1 MRAGLHNIMDG
12 FINGLTIAFQSIE
25 QGFVRALHT
34 GAPAGADDLLL
45 ETSDHFLLETGD
57 LLLLE

>member
-12 FINGLTIAFQSIE
+12 FINGLSIAFQTVE

-34 GAPAGADDLLL
+34 VSADNTRITVGGDIRTTAPLDLD
-45 ETSDHFLLETGD
+45 TRTAY
-57 LLLLE
+57 